1 MIRIYWAKQPAVLTD
16 NVLPLLLSDGELTKD
31 DIDSVFKRAG
41 IGSYSDSH
49 IDLGLCIRLFEKGDD
64 MFILS
69 PRARDGIRMKK
80 GVRLFDFLRR
90 IPHFSRWLELTYVEQ
105 RDVTPYDVL
114 IEEERE
120 SEMRLNRP
128 NLFETWDSQI
138 RDRLETETIDEL
150 LTNTD
155 YQPVYVWDKY
165 LYYQSDNVLPLRSA
179 ILCTIGAAAK
189 QGAAVTAEDM
199 GALYD
204 VETDDIEAIIQ
215 NVLEPIGC
223 PLTTVNG
230 AYTLDKDL
238 RFTISNPKKAV
249 ETLQASI
256 EERIE
261 FTETDAAADL
271 ATAIEH
277 QSHRFTY
284 PGTEPVDFEIE
295 VVPETERQSL
305 YQFDDGVSDSSV
317 LQTLQAQTQQ
327 KRRVTVPAGLTER
340 GKSLLTAFRETLE
353 AVESGETRGVDD
365 QLQRHLRSR
374 YEYLG
379 AVPMLTPPSYET
391 LTELGHKF
399 LDTPPSE
406 RRQFLQSVEFVCNPL
421 IQSTLA
427 LVDLVDITQRSN
439 QWMASITGSNVP
451 FGQLL
456 TEVLAHQGYE
466 VVTDQNQNQRD
477 ATIIAFAMQLRMVEV
492 DSRTHNLSLQNQFG
506 KDLRSGELG
515 IFSFYNEIEQE
526 VRTAL
531 PKVIEA

>member
-16 NVLPLLLSDGELTKD
+16 DVLPLLLSDGELTKN
-31 DIDSVFKRAG
+31 DIDSVFRRAG
-41 IGSYSDSH
+41 IGSYSESH
-49 IDLGLCIRLFEKGDD
+49 IDLGLCVRLFERRGDI
-64 MFILS
+64 FILS
-69 PRARDGIRMKK
+69 PRAQDGIRMDK
-80 GVRLFDFLRR
+80 GVRLFDFLSR
-90 IPHFSRWLELTYVEQ
+90 IPHFSRWLELSYLEQ
-105 RDVTPYDVL
+105 RDVTPDDVL

-138 RDRLETETIDEL
+138 RDRLEAETLDEL
-150 LTNTD
+150 LTSTND
-155 YQPVYVWDKY
+155 QPVYVWDKY

-189 QGAAVTAEDM
+189 QGAAITAEDLA
-199 GALYD
+199 ALYD
-204 VETDDIEAIIQ
+204 VETGDIEAIIQ

-230 AYTLDKDL
+230 AYTLDQDL
-238 RFTISNPKKAV
+238 RFTTSKPEQAI
-249 ETLQASI
+249 ETLQGSI

-261 FTETDAAADL
+261 FTEADAAAEL

-295 VVPETERQSL
+295 VVPETERQSV
-305 YQFDDGVSDSSV
+305 YQFGEGVSDSSAI
-317 LQTLQAQTQQ
+317 QTLQAQTRQ
-327 KRRVTVPAGLTER
+327 KSRVTVPAGLPER
-340 GKSLLTAFRETLE
+340 DESLLTAFRETLE
-353 AVESGETRGVDD
+353 AVESGETRSVDER
-365 QLQRHLRSR
+365 LQRHLRSR

-379 AVPMLTPPSYET
+379 AVPMLTPPAYET

-399 LDTPPSE
+399 LEISPSE

-421 IQSTLA
+421 VQSTLA

-439 QWMASITGSNVP
+439 RWMASIPGASVP

-456 TEVLAHQGYE
+456 TEVLSHQGYE
-466 VVTDQNQNQRD
+466 LVTEQDHNQRG
-477 ATIIAFAMQLRMVEV
+477 ATIIAFAMQLRMIEV
-492 DSRTHNLSLQNQFG
+492 DSRTHNLALQNQFG

-531 PKVIEA
+531 PEVIEA